1 MDTIKAIQQRRST
14 RKFKPKKPDWRDIL
28 EAIDSARFAPM
39 AGGFFS
45 LNFIVIDEKDKI
57 EKIAKWSEQ
66 EFIKK
71 TKYIVAFVSDP
82 KKTKTYGKRGERYM
96 REQAGAAIENF
107 MLHLT
112 YAGLSTCWIG
122 HFNDEKIKQV
132 LKIPEDQELEALF
145 PIGYTLEKTKVVG
158 AKGNIDKCLY
168 FNEWKNNRMKK
179 IVSTE

>member
-1 MDTIKAIQQRRST
+1 MDTIKAIQSRRSIH
-14 RKFKPKKPDWRDIL
+14 KFKNKKPDWRDIL

-45 LNFIVIDEKDKI
+45 LRFILIDEKEKI
-57 EKIAKWSEQ
+57 EKIARWSEQ
-66 EFIKK
+66 AFIQDA
-71 TKYIVAFVSDP
+71 KYVVAFVSDP
-82 KKTKTYGKRGERYM
+82 KKTKTYHERGERYM

-107 MLHLT
+107 LLHLT
-112 YAGLSTCWIG
+112 EVGLATCWIG

-145 PIGYTLEKTKVVG
+145 PIGYALEKIKTTR
-158 AKGNIDKCLY
+158 AKGNIDQCLF
-168 FNEWKNNRMKK
+168 FNEWNNNRMKK

>member
-1 MDTIKAIQQRRST
+1 MNTIKAIKLRRST
-14 RKFKPKKPDWRDIL
+14 RKFKSKKPDWRTII

-45 LNFIVIDEKDKI
+45 LKFILIDEFDKI

-66 EFIKK
+66 EFIQDA
-71 TKYIVAFVSDP
+71 KYVVAFVSDP
-82 KKTKTYGKRGERYM
+82 KKMKTYQERGEKYM

-112 YAGLSTCWIG
+112 DVGLSTCWIG

-145 PIGYTLEKTKVVG
+145 PIGYAFQKTKIVR
-158 AKGNIDKCLY
+158 AKGDMDSCLY

-179 IVSTE
+179 IKTVE

>member
-1 MDTIKAIQQRRST
+1 MNTINAIQQRRST

-45 LNFIVIDEKDKI
+45 LKFILIDEKEKI
-57 EKIAKWSEQ
+57 EKIARWSEQ
-66 EFIKK
+66 QFIQDA
-71 TKYIVAFVSDP
+71 KYVVAFVSDP
-82 KKTKTYGKRGERYM
+82 KKTKTYYERGEKYM

-112 YAGLSTCWIG
+112 DAGLSTCWIG

-145 PIGYTLEKTKVVG
+145 PIGYALQKPKIVR

-168 FNEWKNNRMKK
+168 FNEWNNNRMKK